1 LIDATAVVDPGAK
14 LADGVAVGP
23 YSIIGANVVIDSG
36 TQIGPHVVIKGP
48 TQIGKDNTIYQFASI
63 GDAPQDKKYNGEPT
77 RLEIGD
83 RNTIREF
90 VTINRGTVQDE
101 GVTRLGDDNWI
112 MAYVHIAHDCQI
124 GNQTIFANNAS
135 LAGHV
140 TIGDHVIL
148 GGFTL
153 VHQFCT
159 LGAHSL
165 TAFGSGISMD
175 VPPYVTVAGSPAK
188 PHGLNMEG
196 LRRRGF
202 SPEARKTLKQA
213 YRTLY
218 RENLSLQDAISRLK
232 EQVDGCA
239 ELGMLVS
246 FLENQ
251 KRGIARLNVRT
262 DRTTTHRYCCRGG
275 FRR

>member
-1 LIDATAVVDPGAK
+1 LIDATAVIDPGAEI
-14 LADGVAVGP
+14 AGNVSIGP
-23 YSIIGANVVIDSG
+23 YSVIGANVAIGAG
-36 TQIGPHVVIKGP
+36 TRIGPHVVINGH
-48 TQIGKDNTIYQFASI
+48 TRIGRDNTVYQFASI
-63 GDAPQDKKYNGEPT
+63 GEAPQDKKYKGEPT

-90 VTINRGTVQDE
+90 VTINRGTAQDE

-140 TIGDHVIL
+140 TVGDYVIL

-153 VHQFCT
+153 VYQFCS
-159 LGAHSL
+159 LGPHSL
-165 TAFGSGISMD
+165 TAYGSGISMD
-175 VPPYVTVAGSPAK
+175 VPPYVTVGGSPAR

-202 SPEARKTLKQA
+202 PEEARKVLKQA
-213 YRTLY
+213 YKTLY
-218 RENLSLQDAISRLK
+218 RENRSLQDAI
-232 EQVDGCA
+232 A
-239 ELGMLVS
+239 ELKGRVGECDEIEVLVS
-246 FLENQ
+246 FLETRS
-251 KRGIARLNVRT
+251 RGIVR
-262 DRTTTHRYCCRGG
+262 
-275 FRR
+275 

>member
-1 LIDATAVVDPGAK
+1 MIDATAVVDPGAE
-14 LADGVAVGP
+14 LADGVVVGP
-23 YSIIGANVVIDSG
+23 YSIIGADVVIDSG

-48 TQIGKDNTIYQFASI
+48 TRIGRDNTIYQFASI

-175 VPPYVTVAGSPAK
+175 VPPYVTVGGSPAK

-202 SPEARKTLKQA
+202 SPEARKVLKQA

-218 RENLSLQDAISRLK
+218 RENLSLQDAIARLQK
-232 EQVDGCA
+232 QVNGCA
-239 ELGMLVS
+239 ELGLLVS

-251 KRGIARLNVRT
+251 TRGIVR
-262 DRTTTHRYCCRGG
+262 
-275 FRR
+275 

>member
-1 LIDATAVVDPGAK
+1 MIHETAIVSAK
-14 LADGVAVGP
+14 ARIADDVQIGP
-23 YSIIGANVVIDSG
+23 YSIIGDDVVIDSG
-36 TQIGPHVVIKGP
+36 TRIESHVVINGP
-48 TQIGKDNTIYQFASI
+48 TRLGRDNRVFQFASI
-63 GDAPQDKKYNGEPT
+63 GDAPQDKKYAGEPT

-101 GVTRLGDDNWI
+101 GVTSLGDDNWI
-112 MAYVHIAHDCQI
+112 MAYVHIAHDCRI

-140 TIGDHVIL
+140 TVGDFAIL

-153 VHQFCT
+153 VHQFCS

-165 TAFGSGISMD
+165 TAFGSGISLD
-175 VPPYVTVAGSPAK
+175 VPPYVTVGGSPARAY
-188 PHGLNMEG
+188 GLNMEG

-202 SPEARKTLKQA
+202 PEATRKILKQS

-218 RENLSLQDAISRLK
+218 RENLSLQDAIRVLQERMK
-232 EQVDGCA
+232 GCP
-239 ELGMLVS
+239 ELEVFVT
-246 FLENQ
+246 FLEQ
-251 KRGIARLNVRT
+251 QTRGIVR
-262 DRTTTHRYCCRGG
+262 
-275 FRR
+275 

>member
-1 LIDATAVVDPGAK
+1 MIDPTAVIDPGAEI
-14 LADGVAVGP
+14 AGNVTIGP
-23 YSIIGANVVIDSG
+23 YSVIGANVAIDAG
-36 TQIGPHVVIKGP
+36 TRIGPHVVINGH
-48 TQIGKDNTIYQFASI
+48 TRIGRDNTVYQFASI
-63 GDAPQDKKYNGEPT
+63 GEDPQDKKYNGEPT

-112 MAYVHIAHDCQI
+112 MAYVHIAHDCQV

-140 TIGDHVIL
+140 TIGDYVIL

-153 VHQFCT
+153 VYQYCS
-159 LGAHSL
+159 LGTQSL
-165 TAFGSGISMD
+165 TAYGSGISMD
-175 VPPYVTVAGSPAK
+175 VPPYVTVGGSPAR

-202 SPEARKTLKQA
+202 PEETRKVLKQA
-213 YRTLY
+213 YKTLY
-218 RENLSLQDAISRLK
+218 RENRSLQDAIAELK
-232 EQVDGCA
+232 GRMDECA
-239 ELGMLVS
+239 ELEVLVS
-246 FLENQ
+246 FLETC
-251 KRGIARLNVRT
+251 KRGIVR
-262 DRTTTHRYCCRGG
+262 
-275 FRR
+275 